1 MITVILRSSDEPAL
15 DQDAFQRMHRASVA
29 YQEYKYHRSELS
41 DAEDDEGPDNEDAW
55 LFEDLH
61 VLMKVLTKTR
71 DKEQMIELIFEVST
85 TYHCARQC

>member
-1 MITVILRSSDEPAL
+1 
-15 DQDAFQRMHRASVA
+15 MHRASVA

-41 DAEDDEGPDNEDAW
+41 DAEDDDGPDNEDAW

-71 DKEQMIELIFEVST
+71 DKEQLIELIFEVRRSLSRRWT
-85 TYHCARQC
+85 ALMLRTGIDF